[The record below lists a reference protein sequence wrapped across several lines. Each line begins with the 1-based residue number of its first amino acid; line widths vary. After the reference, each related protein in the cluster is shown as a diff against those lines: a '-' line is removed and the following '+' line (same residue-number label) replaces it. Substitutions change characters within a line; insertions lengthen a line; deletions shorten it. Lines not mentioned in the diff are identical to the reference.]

1 MEKSSANIGS
11 KLPQPNVF
19 SCVVDSGRTICTD
32 SSPQSS
38 RQLSIC
44 CIYASIETHADS
56 KFQCAH
62 VSILGYII
70 DEHSHAKKFQNYC
83 SHPPIRIDIDAI
95 MTHPYFEDFPL
106 PFYPIHLSQSTQQK
120 FAIAGHTFDF
130 VLLHR
135 YHVIMDDVAA

>member
-11 KLPQPNVF
+11 KILQPNVF
-19 SCVVDSGRTICTD
+19 SCVVDSGRTICTA

-44 CIYASIETHADS
+44 YIYETHADS

-62 VSILGYII
+62 VSILGYRI

-95 MTHPYFEDFPL
+95 
-106 PFYPIHLSQSTQQK
+106 
-120 FAIAGHTFDF
+120 
-130 VLLHR
+130 
-135 YHVIMDDVAA
+135 